1 MSHAL
6 CKGPSKH
13 YQSVTILPSMLY
25 FVHGE
30 TEAQEK

>member
-1 MSHAL
+1 MQGTFQTLSV
-6 CKGPSKH
+6 
-13 YQSVTILPSMLY
+13 YVTILPSMLY